1 MARMT
6 TFTFAHLTDPH
17 LTSLAGYRPGLNKRL
32 LGYLSWR
39 HRRRHIHRLDVLDAV
54 TDDALASNPDHVAV
68 TGDLVHIG
76 LAHEHAAAA
85 VWLRRLGDAGR
96 VSLAP
101 GNHDYYAAD
110 SSIGVDASWGPW
122 LPEAAAWPHVQV
134 KGPFAFIAANSG
146 TPTPAGFATGAL
158 DAAQETRLAGVLE
171 QHRHL
176 LRVLLI
182 HHSPLPESHP
192 PRKALQTAA
201 SLRALIARHGCELVL
216 HGHAHRPL
224 FGAVET
230 PTGTAVVV
238 GAPSASVCDARP
250 DRAGGHNLFRYDGG
264 GSLQLTRRTWTATG
278 MITREEHVLA
288 LPRRP

>member
-1 MARMT
+1 MT

-54 TDDALASNPDHVAV
+54 TADALASNPDHVAV
-68 TGDLVHIG
+68 TGDLVHVG
-76 LAHEHAAAA
+76 LAREHAAAA
-85 VWLRRLGDAGR
+85 AWLRRLGEAGR

-101 GNHDYYAAD
+101 GNHDFYAAD
-110 SSIGVDASWGPW
+110 SAASVNASWQPW
-122 LPEAAAWPHVQV
+122 LPVAAAWPHVHV
-134 KGPFAFIAANSG
+134 RGPFAFIAANSG
-146 TPTPAGFATGAL
+146 TPSPAGFATGAL
-158 DAAQETRLAGVLE
+158 DADQERHLTSALV

-192 PRKALQTAA
+192 PRKALRTADA
-201 SLRALIARHGCELVL
+201 LRALIARHGCELVL

-224 FGAVET
+224 FGTVET
-230 PTGTAVVV
+230 PDGAAVVV
-238 GAPSASVCDARP
+238 GAPSASVCDPRP
-250 DRAGGHNLFRYDGG
+250 DRAGGHHVYRYDGG
-264 GSLQLTRRTWTATG
+264 PSLHLTRRIWTATG
-278 MITREEHVLA
+278 MVTREEHVLG